1 MPNNK
6 PHRKAKSYKADG
18 TPKRRWT
25 AAERAARG
33 HKPRNRGGAARHGS
47 HHNSGRAAHTDP
59 KGRSF
64 QAWDPAAEG
73 DGGRRH
79 DDQRQ
84 AKQYRDDW
92 HRDERPRGGRSRGD
106 NRHGGSRGGYGHGSG
121 GYRGNTRNSYRRDDR
136 RDRMD
141 RRDWNDQRGARDRA
155 SHWSFQSRRSV
166 RSRRSSRR

>member
-64 QAWDPAAEG
+64 QAWDPAAEV

-84 AKQYRDDW
+84 AK
-92 HRDERPRGGRSRGD
+92 
-106 NRHGGSRGGYGHGSG
+106 
-121 GYRGNTRNSYRRDDR
+121 
-136 RDRMD
+136 
-141 RRDWNDQRGARDRA
+141 
-155 SHWSFQSRRSV
+155 
-166 RSRRSSRR
+166 